1 MTNVKKIFL
10 GILFLMSVSLYSQDV
25 SKALKVGDKA
35 IDFTLK
41 NAKGEEVTLYSLLE
55 KGNVVITWYRGG
67 WCPYC
72 NVALSQLQEKL
83 PEFKLLSTN
92 LVALTPELPDHSL
105 STQEKNNLEF
115 EVLTDVD
122 NQIARKYGVVFKL
135 DDKTAQRYEQALQ
148 LSSRNGTNSS
158 ELPVPATYIID
169 KKGNIRYAFVNPDY
183 KVRVNPE
190 EVIEE
195 LKKIR

>member
-1 MTNVKKIFL
+1 MFL
-10 GILFLMSVSLYSQDV
+10 GFFLLLSVTLQAQDV

-35 IDFTLK
+35 VDFTLK
-41 NAKGEEVTLYSLLE
+41 NAKGEDVTLYSLLE

-83 PEFKLLSTN
+83 PEFKSLNTN

-105 STQEKNNLEF
+105 STQEKNKLEF
-115 EVLTDVD
+115 EVLTDLNNEV
-122 NQIARKYGVVFKL
+122 ARLYGVVFKL
-135 DDKTAQRYEQALQ
+135 DDKTAQRYEQALH

-169 KKGNIRYAFVNPDY
+169 KKGKIRYAFVNPNY
-183 KVRVNPE
+183 KERANPE
-190 EVIEE
+190 VIIQE
-195 LKKIR
+195 LRKIH

>member
-1 MTNVKKIFL
+1 MRVKKMFL
-10 GILFLMSVSLYSQDV
+10 GFFLLLSVTLQAQDV

-35 IDFTLK
+35 VDFTLK
-41 NAKGEEVTLYSLLE
+41 NAKGEDVTLYSLLE

-83 PEFKLLSTN
+83 PEFKSLNTN

-105 STQEKNNLEF
+105 STQEKNKLEF
-115 EVLTDVD
+115 EVLTDLNNEV
-122 NQIARKYGVVFKL
+122 ARLYGVVFKL
-135 DDKTAQRYEQALQ
+135 DDKTAQRYEQALH

-169 KKGNIRYAFVNPDY
+169 KKGKIRYAFVNPNY
-183 KVRVNPE
+183 KERANPE
-190 EVIEE
+190 VIIQE
-195 LKKIR
+195 LRKIH

>member
-1 MTNVKKIFL
+1 MFL
-10 GILFLMSVSLYSQDV
+10 GFFLLLSVTLQAQDV

-35 IDFTLK
+35 INFTLK
-41 NAKGEEVTLYSLLE
+41 NAKGEDVTLYSLLE

-83 PEFKLLSTN
+83 PEFKSLNTN

-105 STQEKNNLEF
+105 STQEKNKLEF
-115 EVLTDVD
+115 EVLTDLNNEV
-122 NQIARKYGVVFKL
+122 ARLYGVVFKL
-135 DDKTAQRYEQALQ
+135 DDKTAQRYEQALH

-169 KKGNIRYAFVNPDY
+169 KKGKIRYAFVNPNY
-183 KVRVNPE
+183 KERANPE
-190 EVIEE
+190 VIIQE
-195 LKKIR
+195 LRKIH